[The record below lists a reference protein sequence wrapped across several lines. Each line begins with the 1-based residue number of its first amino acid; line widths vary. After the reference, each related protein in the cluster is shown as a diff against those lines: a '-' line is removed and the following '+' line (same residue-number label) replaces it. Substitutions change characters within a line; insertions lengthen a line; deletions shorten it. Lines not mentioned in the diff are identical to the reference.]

1 MADTISLNSSFS
13 LKAWIF
19 IISNNVHCFL
29 DVQAQFIHFQ
39 ESLNNRSLPVS
50 YSVKK
55 NGVFFEKWKKMA
67 SSICNLND
75 YKRLFP

>member
-39 ESLNNRSLPVS
+39 ESLNNYPTTQV
-50 YSVKK
+50 
-55 NGVFFEKWKKMA
+55 
-67 SSICNLND
+67 
-75 YKRLFP
+75 